1 MTNVKDRYEFIEE
14 MFEKLGRISVEQIVG
29 RYTKLIPRGR
39 HWMGLCPFHRD
50 TKLGPFI
57 VTPDKGMWKCFS
69 CGDEYAGSGVKF
81 VSLYKNIT
89 YLEAAF
95 EIAYEFGLITY
106 DEYRRYYRRKYDE
119 LYVKKIESR
128 YSQNQ
133 KKRVVRKKVNPV
145 IIHNVYQCM
154 KDCCSL
160 SEHHRLS
167 LIRDR
172 KISLERIE
180 QDYFTCP
187 TNWRQK
193 DTIIARIKEKYPA
206 YTDEI
211 LMNIPGFFYDKKRG
225 KLSFT
230 GHKGLGILIRN
241 SDSRIVAIQIRKDT
255 IQEGDSRYIWF
266 SSSFATYNPD
276 EYNGGNGCGSPKDVC
291 YPQMLKK
298 HTLCITEGRFKSEK
312 LTESGNISISVQGVT
327 SWHGIEETIKHM
339 KGIHNVFIFFDADI
353 LGKHVLF
360 MQSDKM
366 IRKIQDEFPGLYI
379 RYAFWSKKNGKGIDD
394 CIIAGNISKV
404 KYYEAKRAAEIC
416 NDAYTHALGE
426 YHVANLRELKQER
439 AKEFEDYLQILT
451 ESMLGL

>member
-50 TKLGPFI
+50 TKLGSFI

-69 CGDEYAGSGVKF
+69 CGDEYAGNGVKF

-133 KKRVVRKKVNPV
+133 KKKVVRKKVNPV

-160 SEHHRLS
+160 SEHHRLG

-172 KISLERIE
+172 KIPLERIE

-193 DTIIARIKEKYPA
+193 DTIIAGIKEKYPA

-360 MQSDKM
+360 MQS
-366 IRKIQDEFPGLYI
+366 E
-379 RYAFWSKKNGKGIDD
+379 KNDP
-394 CIIAGNISKV
+394 
-404 KYYEAKRAAEIC
+404 
-416 NDAYTHALGE
+416 
-426 YHVANLRELKQER
+426 
-439 AKEFEDYLQILT
+439 EDT
-451 ESMLGL
+451 G

>member
-1 MTNVKDRYEFIEE
+1 M
-14 MFEKLGRISVEQIVG
+14 
-29 RYTKLIPRGR
+29 
-39 HWMGLCPFHRD
+39 
-50 TKLGPFI
+50 
-57 VTPDKGMWKCFS
+57 
-69 CGDEYAGSGVKF
+69 
-81 VSLYKNIT
+81 
-89 YLEAAF
+89 
-95 EIAYEFGLITY
+95 
-106 DEYRRYYRRKYDE
+106 
-119 LYVKKIESR
+119 
-128 YSQNQ
+128 
-133 KKRVVRKKVNPV
+133 NPV

-172 KISLERIE
+172 KIALERIE

-193 DTIIARIKEKYPA
+193 DTIIARIKEKYPE

-241 SDSRIVAIQIRKDT
+241 LDSRIVAIQIRKDT

-360 MQSDKM
+360 MQSEKM